1 MHYSR
6 LADNNN
12 AIPTTVTKVWRYKI
26 VLIDWLI
33 DCCGEGGANAYH
45 RRLAGRSNCRY
56 NDTNHEHIV
65 PGCYDIGRQDHTR
78 RLTPP

>member
-33 DCCGEGGANAYH
+33 AVVKVVPMHTTDA
-45 RRLAGRSNCRY
+45 LPVVVIVVTTTQT
-56 NDTNHEHIV
+56 TNTLCQV
-65 PGCYDIGRQDHTR
+65 AMTLVARTTR
-78 RLTPP
+78 AV